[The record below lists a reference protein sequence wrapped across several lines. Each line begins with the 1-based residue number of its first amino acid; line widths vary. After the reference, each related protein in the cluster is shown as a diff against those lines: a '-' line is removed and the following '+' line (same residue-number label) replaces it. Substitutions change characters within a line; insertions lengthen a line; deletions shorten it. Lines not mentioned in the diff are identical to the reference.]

1 MTDNLRGVAAIVG
14 IGELKP
20 ERTRPNRDGQSLLAE
35 AAYLA
40 IQDAGITK
48 GDIDGMIVDPEGIIG
63 AGAGFTTRMAE
74 HMGIY
79 PTWATGCDA
88 QGASSVAMALQAA
101 AYINAGLATY
111 VLCGM
116 GADIHDTGL
125 RGRGGTAGRGRPTG
139 RGAPA
144 ARPGGEF
151 QAPFG
156 PNVAVNGQYAMIAKR
171 YEALYGATVEKR
183 AKICVDL
190 RYNANHNPMAIFHDT
205 PLTKEDVVNSRM
217 IADPLHLF
225 ECVMPCTGAC
235 AFVVTRA
242 DIARSLPHK
251 PAYIMGGGASV
262 LRSSLTHVG
271 EITVSPVGRAADKAY
286 AMSGYGPKDVQVM
299 EIYDSFTITVM
310 CELEESGFCPK
321 GEAGDWIQ
329 EHDLT
334 FKGDHPLNTHGGQLS
349 YGQASTSGGCAQVTE
364 AVRQIRRDGG
374 DHQVPGPTDLIYV
387 TGSGGTFSQQS
398 ALLLGSEATL

>member
-1 MTDNLRGVAAIVG
+1 MTNNMRGTAAIVG

-20 ERTRPNRDGQSLLAE
+20 ERTRPNRDALSLLAE

-40 IQDAGITK
+40 IQDAGVTK
-48 GDIDGMIVDPEGIIG
+48 GDIDGMVLDPEMGG
-63 AGAGFTTRMAE
+63 GSGFNARMAE
-74 HMGIY
+74 YMGIY

-88 QGASSVAMALQAA
+88 AGAAAVAMALQAA
-101 AYINAGLATY
+101 SYVNAGLATF

-116 GADIHDTGL
+116 GAAVDTG
-125 RGRGGTAGRGRPTG
+125 GRRRPAGAET
-139 RGAPA
+139 
-144 ARPGGEF
+144 PGSEF

-156 PNVAVNGQYAMIAKR
+156 PTVGMNGWYAMIAKR
-171 YEALYGATVEKR
+171 YEALYGTTVEKR

-205 PLTKEDVVNSRM
+205 PLTVEDVVNSRI

-225 ECVMPCTGAC
+225 ECVMPCAGGC
-235 AFVVTRA
+235 AFVVTSA
-242 DIARSLPHK
+242 EIARSLKHK
-251 PAYIMGGGASV
+251 PAYILGGGLSI

-271 EITVSPVGRAADKAY
+271 EITVSPVGRAADKAF
-286 AMSGYGPKDVQVM
+286 ALAGYGPTDVQVM

-310 CELEESGFCPK
+310 CELEESGFCAK

-334 FKGDHPLNTHGGQLS
+334 FKGDKPLNTHGGQLS
-349 YGQASTSGGCAQVTE
+349 YGQASTAGGCAQVTE

-387 TGSGGTFSQQS
+387 TGSGGAFSQQS
-398 ALLLGSEATL
+398 ALLLGSEAAL

>member
-1 MTDNLRGVAAIVG
+1 MAESLRGTAAIVG

-20 ERTRPNRDGQSLLAE
+20 ERTRPHRDSMSLLAE
-35 AAYLA
+35 ASYLA
-40 IQDAGITK
+40 IQDAGLTK
-48 GDIDGMIVDPEGIIG
+48 SDIDGMIFDPELAVGSG
-63 AGAGFTTRMAE
+63 GGYNPRMAE
-74 HMGIY
+74 YMGIY

-88 QGASSVAMALQAA
+88 QGAAGVVMALQAA
-101 AYINAGLATY
+101 AYINAGLANY

-116 GADIHDTGL
+116 SAAVDPEVP
-125 RGRGGTAGRGRPTG
+125 RRQPSAGRTDT
-139 RGAPA
+139 ATT
-144 ARPGGEF
+144 EF
-151 QAPFG
+151 QVPFG
-156 PNVAVNGQYAMIAKR
+156 PTVGANGWYAMIAKR

-183 AKICVDL
+183 AKISVDL

-205 PLTKEDVVNSRM
+205 PLTIDDVVSSR
-217 IADPLHLF
+217 IVSDPLHLF
-225 ECVMPCTGAC
+225 ECVMPCAGAC
-235 AFVVTRA
+235 AFVVARA
-242 DIARSLPHK
+242 DMAKDRPHT
-251 PAYIMGGGASV
+251 PAYILGGGLGI
-262 LRSSLTHVG
+262 LRGNLTHVG
-271 EITVSPVGRAADKAY
+271 EITVSPVGHAAEKAF
-286 AMSGYGPKDVQVM
+286 AMAGCERDDVQVM

-334 FKGDHPLNTHGGQLS
+334 FRGDKPLNTHGGQLS
-349 YGQASTSGGCAQVTE
+349 YGQASTAGGCAQVTE

-387 TGSGGTFSQQS
+387 TGSGGSFSQQS

>member
-1 MTDNLRGVAAIVG
+1 MTSNLRGVAAIVG

-20 ERTRPNRDGQSLLAE
+20 ERTRPNRDGLSLLAE

-48 GDIDGMIVDPEGIIG
+48 GDIDGMVLDPEMTT
-63 AGAGFTTRMAE
+63 GAGFNARMAE
-74 HMGIY
+74 YMGIY

-88 QGASSVAMALQAA
+88 AGAAAVAMALQAA
-101 AYINAGLATY
+101 SYVNAGLATF

-116 GADIHDTGL
+116 SAAIDSG
-125 RGRGGTAGRGRPTG
+125 GRR
-139 RGAPA
+139 PA
-144 ARPGGEF
+144 AAARTETPGSEF

-156 PNVAVNGQYAMIAKR
+156 PTVGMNGWYAMIAKR
-171 YEALYGATVEKR
+171 YEALYGTTVEKR

-190 RYNANHNPMAIFHDT
+190 RYNANHNPLAIFHDT
-205 PLTKEDVVNSRM
+205 PLTIEDVVNSRV

-225 ECVMPCTGAC
+225 ECVMPCAGGC
-235 AFVVTRA
+235 AFVVTSA
-242 DIARSLPHK
+242 DIARSLKHK
-251 PAYIMGGGASV
+251 PAYILGGGLGI

-271 EITVSPVGRAADKAY
+271 EITVSPVGRAANKTFAL
-286 AMSGYGPKDVQVM
+286 AGYGPKDVQVM

-334 FKGDHPLNTHGGQLS
+334 FKGDRPLNTHGGQLS
-349 YGQASTSGGCAQVTE
+349 YGQASTAGGCAQVTE
-364 AVRQIRRDGG
+364 AVRQIRCDGG

-387 TGSGGTFSQQS
+387 TGSGGAFSQQS
-398 ALLLGSEATL
+398 AMLLGSEAAL